1 MNTRGQ
7 RLALLALAALAFGSW
22 WLNKRLDEAPAEV
35 AERPAP
41 DGFYM
46 TEAEITTAGADGLPR
61 YRVIADEIRQVSLG
75 GPTTLREVRV
85 EYNVYSPAPWLL
97 TAPEGVL
104 SADQSLLELWGGVE
118 VLGES
123 GDHEQAAVSTERLAI
138 DTTAHVASTDAHV
151 DLALGP
157 QKVSAV
163 GMVAYLLEERLQ
175 LQSEV
180 HGRFLP

>member
-1 MNTRGQ
+1 MLSSGRI
-7 RLALLALAALAFGSW
+7 AFVVLAALAAASW
-22 WLNKRLDEAPAEV
+22 WLNEHDGQQLPVEERAP
-35 AERPAP
+35 P

-46 TEAEITTAGADGLPR
+46 KEAQITTSGADGLPR
-61 YRVIADEIRQVSLG
+61 YRLIADEIRQVSLG
-75 GPTTLREVRV
+75 GPTLLQEIRV
-85 EYNVYSPAPWLL
+85 EYNMYSPSPWLL

-118 VLGES
+118 VIGETA
-123 GDHEQAAVSTERLAI
+123 GQGRTALETEQIEI
-138 DTTAHVASTDAHV
+138 DTETHIASTAAPV
-151 DLALGP
+151 ALSLGA
-157 QKVSAV
+157 QRLNGV